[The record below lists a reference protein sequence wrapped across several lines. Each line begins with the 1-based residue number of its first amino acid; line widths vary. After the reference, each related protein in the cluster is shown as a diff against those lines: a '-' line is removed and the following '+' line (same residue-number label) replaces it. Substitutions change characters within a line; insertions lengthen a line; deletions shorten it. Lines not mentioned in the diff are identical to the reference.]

1 VRATHRH
8 GPGSLVDEVGRQVR
22 AASAELPVPE
32 LHAASLRLGEASQH
46 LVRALRG
53 GASSPA
59 VPTLRAAGEHLDLA
73 TGLLLRAQDALAEYL
88 QMIGLPPGDRRAGP
102 APGRSRR
109 DPAAQP
115 PEEGRLRRGSTR
127 AGGALAPPAERKERE
142 ERTQPEELDETDGLD
157 ALDEDGIGAWA
168 FWGGDDSFDDSVD
181 TDYWPDDGAGEW
193 AAADSEPQAGTG

>member
-46 LVRALRG
+46 LVRVLNG
-53 GASSPA
+53 GAASPA

-88 QMIGLPPGDRRAGP
+88 QMIGLPAGDRPAGP
-102 APGRSRR
+102 RAHHSRHYS
-109 DPAAQP
+109 AAQP
-115 PEEGRLRRGSTR
+115 TQEDRLWRGATS
-127 AGGALAPPAERKERE
+127 AGGGPAGLPERKHA
-142 ERTQPEELDETDGLD
+142 EELDETEGLD

-181 TDYWPDDGAGEW
+181 TDYWPDDGAGDW
-193 AAADSEPQAGTG
+193 AATDSEPQAGTG